1 MTKKKTQKNAE
12 APPEEG
18 VQITPED
25 AQRVLQEKRNE
36 RIALVEKG
44 IQDLCNAHGCVLD
57 IRMTFSLFGK
67 PEGRIVILPRD

>member
-1 MTKKKTQKNAE
+1 MTKKATKPVA

-36 RIALVEKG
+36 RVQMVEKG
-44 IQDLCNAHGCVLD
+44 IQDLCNAHRCVLD
-57 IRMTFSLFGK
+57 IQMTFSMYGK
-67 PEGRIVILPRD
+67 PEGRLVVMPRD